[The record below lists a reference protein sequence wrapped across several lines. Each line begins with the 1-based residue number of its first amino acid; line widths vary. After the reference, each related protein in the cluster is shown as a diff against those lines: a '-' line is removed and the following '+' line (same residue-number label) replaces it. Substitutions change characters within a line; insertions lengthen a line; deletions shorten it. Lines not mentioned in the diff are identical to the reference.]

1 MSEKSQTILTV
12 ENDDDVRSI
21 IVDIVESLGFKCIE
35 ATNARSALAI
45 LEIEIIDLILL
56 DMHMP
61 NTKGNQLLKYIRERG
76 FVTPVIVVSGF
87 LQKDVIRE
95 VSALGVVA
103 ILSKPTRIK
112 RFSEEILK
120 VLQPE
125 AIP

>member
-1 MSEKSQTILTV
+1 
-12 ENDDDVRSI
+12 
-21 IVDIVESLGFKCIE
+21 
-35 ATNARSALAI
+35 
-45 LEIEIIDLILL
+45 
-56 DMHMP
+56 
-61 NTKGNQLLKYIRERG
+61 
-76 FVTPVIVVSGF
+76 VIVVSGF